1 MGKGGQS
8 KQKSYRGDDGVL
20 MIEVRPGQFVNEG
33 VASLLNGEPG
43 ARMRGL
49 FEERISSRRGRRRVQ
64 THEDAR

>member
-8 KQKSYRGDDGVL
+8 KQKSYRRDDGVL
-20 MIEVRPGQFVNEG
+20 MIEVRPGQFVNER

-43 ARMRGL
+43 ALMRGL
-49 FEERISSRRGRRRVQ
+49 FEERISSSRGRRRVQ